1 MTKEDVAEI
10 VLFDHNNDSNEDIV
24 VVEPR
29 QPNRRRAERAEPKFH
44 WNADP
49 EPEVYVVFGSEEE
62 DWDRDLPSFKQGRQA
77 KRGTKVGSTS

>member
-1 MTKEDVAEI
+1 M
-10 VLFDHNNDSNEDIV
+10 

-29 QPNRRRAERAEPKFH
+29 QPNRRRVERVEPKFH

-62 DWDRDLPSFKQGRQA
+62 DWDRDLPSFKQGRQV
-77 KRGTKVGSTS
+77 KRGNKVGSTS